1 MRLGESVAVNG
12 VCLTVVDTRTLRRAF
27 SAEIGPETAK
37 VTSLGGLT
45 SGSLVNLERAMRAD
59 GRFGGHM
66 VLGHVDGTGTIQA
79 IRPDAD
85 FSWLTVSYPA
95 GLAPYLIHRGSV
107 AVDGI
112 SLTIARLEKAT
123 FDVQIVPFTW
133 SHTNLRACARRRS
146 RESRMRHGRQVRA
159 PRDGVPDGT
168 TGLKDYD
175 CTTEDCQRARKKS
188 GPFARIE
195 DAIEAF
201 RAGEMIIVCDDED
214 RENEGDLT
222 LAAEKVTPKAIN
234 FMAKHGRGLICMPMT
249 GERLDELEIPLMV
262 NQNTARLGTAF
273 CVTIEAKHSTSTGIS
288 ANDRSNT
295 VLAAIDPRT
304 RPTDLARPGH
314 MFPLRAQSGGVLVR
328 AGQTEAAVDLARI
341 GGLYPAGVICE
352 IMNDDGSMARVPELT
367 KFAKRHRLLMITI
380 ADLIKYRM
388 HNESMVRQ
396 VAKARLPTEYGEFEV
411 HAFENQLD
419 KQTHIALVFGEVGD
433 GGDIMVRVH
442 SQCLTGDV
450 LHSLR
455 CDCGGQLDAAMR
467 RIADEG
473 RGVLLYLNQ
482 EGRGIGLA
490 NKIRAYEL
498 QDQGLDTV
506 EANEK
511 LGFKADQRDY
521 GIGVQ
526 ILRDLGVRTMRLLS
540 NNPRKLVG
548 IEGYG
553 LSVSEWI
560 PLEIPA
566 SDSTR
571 RYLKTKKDKLGH
583 KLSSV

>member
-1 MRLGESVAVNG
+1 M
-12 VCLTVVDTRTLRRAF
+12 T
-27 SAEIGPETAK
+27 
-37 VTSLGGLT
+37 
-45 SGSLVNLERAMRAD
+45 
-59 GRFGGHM
+59 
-66 VLGHVDGTGTIQA
+66 
-79 IRPDAD
+79 
-85 FSWLTVSYPA
+85 
-95 GLAPYLIHRGSV
+95 
-107 AVDGI
+107 
-112 SLTIARLEKAT
+112 ARLKIAKG
-123 FDVQIVPFTW
+123 
-133 SHTNLRACARRRS
+133 RRKNS
-146 RESRMRHGRQVRA
+146 
-159 PRDGVPDGT
+159 T
-168 TGLKDYD
+168 
-175 CTTEDCQRARKKS
+175 
-188 GPFARIE
+188 PFARVE
-195 DAIEAF
+195 DAIDAF
-201 RAGEMIIVCDDED
+201 RAGEIIIVCDDED

-222 LAAEKVTPKAIN
+222 LAAEKVTPQAIN

-249 GERLDELEIPLMV
+249 AERLDELESPLMV

-304 RPTDLARPGH
+304 KPSDLARPGH

-341 GGLYPAGVICE
+341 AGLYPAGVICE
-352 IMNDDGSMARVPELT
+352 IMNDDGSMARVPELA
-367 KFAKRHRLLMITI
+367 KFAKRHHLLMITI

-388 HNESMVRQ
+388 HTESMVKH

-419 KQTHIALVFGEVGD
+419 KTTHVALVFGEVGD
-433 GGDIMVRVH
+433 GQNIMVRVH

-450 LHSLR
+450 LHSMR
-455 CDCGGQLDAAMR
+455 CDCGGQLDTAMQ

-482 EGRGIGLA
+482 EGRGIGLT
-490 NKIRAYEL
+490 NKIRAYAL

-511 LGFKADQRDY
+511 LGFKAAQREY

-526 ILRDLGVRTMRLLS
+526 ILRDIGVRTMRLLS

-548 IEGYG
+548 VEGYG

-566 SDSTR
+566 SESTR